1 MVFDMMCYRSMSD
14 IVLEVIISQSANDD
28 NPIWRLTNDARIE
41 RAQRIWLDLWLRIYP

>member
-14 IVLEVIISQSANDD
+14 IILEMIISQSANDD

-41 RAQRIWLDLWLRIYP
+41 CAQRIWLDLRLWRYP